1 MRKLTKC
8 EEIKILQMI
17 ANGQLKFLGR
27 GSSRATFRFG
37 KNMVVKVAYGQGGRV
52 QNWQERQTYEK
63 YPESVAEVI
72 AYGSNILV
80 SEKIVPLSSDERSNF
95 EYWCE
100 EVEDIEEE
108 FERLAYDESYLGEEY
123 EIDPKHWDCVYPI
136 LNAMSVCGYT
146 VDCVQVGYSARD
158 GKPKLYDAG
167 FLVQGCDYDD
177 DDDEYYDEDGC
188 TLSRTCHRPHQVDS
202 MEDFLEQYGVKF
214 LAEFCISLLKK
225 RPLIKNIDRAVCW
238 SEFPQTINWSDYDS
252 TTLNRLRGKKGRE
265 YVEMFA
271 A

>member
-37 KNMVVKVAYGQGGRV
+37 KTMVVKVAYGQGGRV
-52 QNWQERQTYEK
+52 QNWQERQTYEQ
-63 YPESVAEVI
+63 YPESVAAVI

-80 SEKIVPLSSDERSNF
+80 SEKIVPLSSEERTNL
-95 EYWCE
+95 EDWCGE
-100 EVEDIEEE
+100 IEDIDEELQA
-108 FERLAYDESYLGEEY
+108 LAYDASYLGEKY
-123 EIDPKHWDCVYPI
+123 DIDPKHWDCAYPI
-136 LNAMSVCGYT
+136 LDAMNVCGYT
-146 VDCVQVGYSARD
+146 IDCTQVGYSARD

-167 FLVQGCDYDD
+167 FLVYECDYDD
-177 DDDEYYDEDGC
+177 DDYCDEEDY
-188 TLSRTCHRPHQVDS
+188 TSTPKRHHRARQVDS

-225 RPLIKNIDRAVCW
+225 RPLIKNISEVVCW
-238 SEFPQTINWSDYDS
+238 CEYPQTINWSNYDP
-252 TTLNRLRGKKGRE
+252 TTLSRLRGKKGKE
-265 YVEMFA
+265 YIAMFA

>member
-37 KNMVVKVAYGQGGRV
+37 KTMVIKVAYGQGGRV
-52 QNWQERQTYEK
+52 QNYQERRTYEQ
-63 YPESVAEVI
+63 YPESVAAVI

-80 SEKIVPLSSDERSNF
+80 SEKIVPLSADERNNL
-95 EYWCE
+95 EDWCSEIDDIDE
-100 EVEDIEEE
+100 EL
-108 FERLAYDESYLGEEY
+108 ERLSYDEYYLGETY
-123 EIDPKHWDCVYPI
+123 NIDPKHWDCAYPI
-136 LNAMSVCGYT
+136 LDAMNVCGYT
-146 VDCVQVGYSARD
+146 IDCTQVGYSVRD

-167 FLVQGCDYDD
+167 FLVCQYDD
-177 DDDEYYDEDGC
+177 DDDDDYCEEDDY
-188 TLSRTCHRPHQVDS
+188 SSAPKRHRRARQVDS

-225 RPLIKNIDRAVCW
+225 RPLIKNISKVVDW
-238 SEFPQTINWSDYDS
+238 GEYPQTINWSNYDP
-252 TTLNRLRGKKGRE
+252 TTLSRLSGKKGKE
-265 YVEMFA
+265 YVAMFA